1 VLKLSRIVAAFLLLG
16 IGAVAHSES
25 APAKERLSALY
36 TEIESQ
42 NANLININK
51 SMKEVELSLIKLN
64 REHREL
70 AREEERLKAELNK
83 LFAAWSASN
92 KKISQIEGEISD
104 IRERS
109 LERIRSLYIS
119 QNDQVKSHLIST
131 GKYENISELLFLLSR
146 VESFDRDLVVKLR
159 GLIESQRIEE
169 ARYSRLM
176 KEQQEVKAKVVAKAA
191 ELKANLDKKAEA
203 KSKLLTREG
212 EVESVL
218 VKLRA
223 NALRLETVVA
233 SLTEADVDESD
244 NTAARKL
251 ADEARARFNAKSI
264 PFEGPGLKRKE
275 IGKPVNGRVVRSFGK
290 FHHEEFND
298 LLFNKGILYAA
309 PVAAPI
315 KAVAKGQVVF
325 VGQMPGYGEMIIV
338 DHGSRSHSL
347 YAKVKEPR
355 VQSRQLVDKGEVI
368 GLTQESMGERGNFYF
383 EIRKSGKPVNPTE
396 FLP

>member
-1 VLKLSRIVAAFLLLG
+1 MAA
-16 IGAVAHSES
+16 GAQAES

-70 AREEERLKAELNK
+70 TREEERLKAELNK

-92 KKISQIEGEISD
+92 KKISQIESD
-104 IRERS
+104 ISEIRDRS

-146 VESFDRDLVVKLR
+146 IESFDRDLVVKLR
-159 GLIESQRIEE
+159 SLIESQRVEE

-176 KEQQEVKAKVVAKAA
+176 KEQQEVKAKVVVKA
-191 ELKANLDKKAEA
+191 EEIKANLQKKADV
-203 KSKLLTREG
+203 KSKLLSRET

-233 SLTEADVDESD
+233 SLTEADVEESVD
-244 NTAARKL
+244 SGARKL

-264 PFEGPGLKRKE
+264 PFEGPGLGRKL

-325 VGQMPGYGEMIIV
+325 VGQMPGYGDMIIL
-338 DHGSRSHSL
+338 DHGSRTHTL

-368 GLTQESMGERGNFYF
+368 GLTQEPMGERGNFYF
-383 EIRKSGKPVNPTE
+383 EIRRSGKPVNPVE
-396 FLP
+396 LLP

>member
-1 VLKLSRIVAAFLLLG
+1 MLKLSRIVVTSLLLG

-64 REHREL
+64 REHRDIV
-70 AREEERLKAELNK
+70 REEERLKAELNK

-191 ELKANLDKKAEA
+191 ELKVNLDNKAEA

>member
-1 VLKLSRIVAAFLLLG
+1 MLKLSRIVAAFLLLG